1 MLSLIVISGI
11 ITVGIFTLGFILAS
25 NTSI

>member
-11 ITVGIFTLGFILAS
+11 ITAGIFTLGFILAS
-25 NTSI
+25 NSNI